1 VQQDICEMVSSRL
14 QPIQLAV
21 EHVGN
26 RRQRV
31 PVHGMNMSEC
41 PGNAAETEAACYV
54 CVFINVTRI
63 IVVNEVMPK
72 GLAKNNPRKH

>member
-1 VQQDICEMVSSRL
+1 
-14 QPIQLAV
+14 
-21 EHVGN
+21 
-26 RRQRV
+26 
-31 PVHGMNMSEC
+31 MNMSEC
-41 PGNAAETEAACYV
+41 PGNAAEAEAACYF